1 MWGHEKGN
9 KGCDPYLLEK
19 TIPLVIESMRSL
31 DIIFLLVTSPAN
43 KIVLR
48 ETDTKKDLKYL
59 EEIDVIFK
67 EIYSRYRKD
76 GCFAF
81 FPKNDSPAVID
92 LHGLPEER
100 IAIAKLYITP
110 EGGSYGEDQAIF
122 NPQDLLK
129 MEDLIKDQ
137 KQALAAENKEKE
149 LYRKFG
155 I

>member
-1 MWGHEKGN
+1 M
-9 KGCDPYLLEK
+9 
-19 TIPLVIESMRSL
+19 
-31 DIIFLLVTSPAN
+31 
-43 KIVLR
+43 
-48 ETDTKKDLKYL
+48 KYL
-59 EEIDVIFK
+59 EEIDNIFK

-76 GCFAF
+76 GCSAF
-81 FPKNDSPAVID
+81 FPKNDSPAIID
-92 LHGLPEER
+92 LHGTPEER
-100 IAIAKLYITP
+100 IAIAKLYVTP
-110 EGGSYGEDQAIF
+110 DGGLYGEDQAIF

>member
-1 MWGHEKGN
+1 MGGLEKGN

-19 TIPLVIESMRSL
+19 TIPVVMESMRSL
-31 DIIFLLVTSPAN
+31 DIIFLMVTSSAN

-48 ETDTKKDLKYL
+48 ENDTKKDLKYL
-59 EEIDVIFK
+59 EEIDNIFK

-76 GCFAF
+76 GCSAF
-81 FPKNDSPAVID
+81 FPKNDSPAIID
-92 LHGLPEER
+92 LHGTPEER
-100 IAIAKLYITP
+100 IAIAKLYVTP
-110 EGGSYGEDQAIF
+110 DGGLYGEDQAIF